1 MIFLLFAGAVILGP
15 HRRPGVFAVAEL
27 AVGSGPRLLAV
38 CRSNRILDDHY
49 AIYGDVPLAMP
60 PDWLIVTGSSLLIG
74 LPPHLGKS
82 WRFASYLGVSWLAV
96 VGSIGPM

>member
-1 MIFLLFAGAVILGP
+1 MKVRFVFLFVL
-15 HRRPGVFAVAEL
+15 VACL
-27 AVGSGPRLLAV
+27 ALVLT
-38 CRSNRILDDHY
+38 C
-49 AIYGDVPLAMP
+49 